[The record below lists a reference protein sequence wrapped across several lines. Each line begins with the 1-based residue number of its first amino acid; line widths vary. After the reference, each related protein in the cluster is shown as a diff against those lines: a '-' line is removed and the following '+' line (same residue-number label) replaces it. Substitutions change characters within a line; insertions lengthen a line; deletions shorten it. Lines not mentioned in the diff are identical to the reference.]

1 MTGREQFVTYNGVK
15 SHNQFIKCGVPQG
28 SILGPLLLLLYINHL
43 ASVCQ
48 YTFPI
53 LFADDSNLFI
63 SGNDADLIMKTLNTE
78 LKEIALWL
86 KANKISLNIMK
97 THFMIF
103 SSKNKPHPNLNI
115 NIDGEIINETSKTKF
130 LGVIIDKKLLWKDH
144 ILYISGKLARGACV
158 ILKAKKYLMKEIL
171 ISLYY
176 SFVYPYLI
184 YCSHVWG
191 LACKTYMITLFL
203 LQKRIIRIIAGVNR
217 RSHTDPIFKKLIS
230 LKCNDIHTYL
240 IGRLMHRIYNGD
252 IVLLQSYLKKNKEIH
267 RYGTRQ
273 INHYYT
279 PSVRTECGTSALR
292 FHGVFIWNKILSL
305 GMDPVKLNMNFS
317 KS

>member
-1 MTGREQFVTYNGVK
+1 MVNMLLVFYLDFSKAFDTVDHKILLDKLYHYGVRGCAHKWFTSYLTGREQFVTNNGVK

-28 SILGPLLLLLYINHL
+28 SILGPLLFLLYINDL

-63 SGNDADLIMKTLNTE
+63 SGNDADLIMETLNTE
-78 LKEIALWL
+78 LKEISLWL
-86 KANKISLNIMK
+86 KANKLSLNIKK

-103 SSKNKPHPNLNI
+103 SSKNKPHPDMNI

-130 LGVIIDKKLLWKDH
+130 LGVIIDNKLSWKDH
-144 ILYISGKLARGACV
+144 ILYISGKLAKGTGV
-158 ILKAKKYLMKEIL
+158 ILKARKYLMKETL

-184 YCSHVWG
+184 YCNHVWGGGGGG
-191 LACKTYMITLFL
+191 LACKTYMNTLFL

-217 RSHTDPIFKKLIS
+217 RSHTDPIFKGLKL
-230 LKCNDIHTYL
+230 LKCNDINSYL
-240 IGRLMHRIYNGD
+240 IGRLMHRIYDGD
-252 IVLLQSYLKKNKEIH
+252 IILLQSYFKKN
-267 RYGTRQ
+267 
-273 INHYYT
+273 
-279 PSVRTECGTSALR
+279 
-292 FHGVFIWNKILSL
+292 
-305 GMDPVKLNMNFS
+305 
-317 KS
+317 